1 MATEAGQHSD
11 DSQTKTKEYRQA
23 VSKTQST
30 SLRWFDE
37 AREEQQDSQSDQM
50 GSHSYWAGGLYREE
64 IHFWVR
70 RDGIELTFVDNL
82 AVIPIFIS
90 LCVVVL

>member
-11 DSQTKTKEYRQA
+11 DSQTKTEEYRQA

-37 AREEQQDSQSDQM
+37 AHEEQQDSQSDQV

-64 IHFWVR
+64 MGFSW
-70 RDGIELTFVDNL
+70 IELTFLDNL